1 MNVEREYLYNRI
13 QYISLRLSII
23 FTGRGYIAREKES
36 AIRGAIGNALLDV
49 YCSNN
54 DEMNRDCLVCDNRKN
69 CTVQNVL
76 YSPFRIKP
84 DFVTTGESIGY
95 ILECNNK
102 KKEFSKGEDLQ
113 FNTILFGQCAEY
125 AEILID
131 AVAKA
136 GEKGLGRDKLK
147 FRLNYVCDRKNR
159 LIYENEKWHRENLT
173 YEYISEYVEERK
185 KELYDRSNIN
195 IRFLTPATIKFQKQ
209 FISSFIPEAVL
220 ESMARRIYMLNCY
233 VGNEIEYPYIMVEDL
248 PEAGK
253 EKSELEEVHRYS
265 ERKKSNV
272 ILKGL
277 CGSLEMQGV
286 SQWILELILACELT
300 HVGKNTSFGFGKYKV
315 E

>member
-13 QYISLRLSII
+13 QYISLRFSII

-84 DFVTTGESIGY
+84 DFVTSGESIGY

-136 GEKGLGRDKLK
+136 GKAVIVISSEMPEVIGT
-147 FRLNYVCDRKNR
+147 CDRVYVINEGEIAGELQKDQ
-159 LIYENEKWHRENLT
+159 LSQEN
-173 YEYISEYVEERK
+173 
-185 KELYDRSNIN
+185 
-195 IRFLTPATIKFQKQ
+195 
-209 FISSFIPEAVL
+209 
-220 ESMARRIYMLNCY
+220 
-233 VGNEIEYPYIMVEDL
+233 IMKCIVNHN
-248 PEAGK
+248 
-253 EKSELEEVHRYS
+253 S
-265 ERKKSNV
+265 
-272 ILKGL
+272 
-277 CGSLEMQGV
+277 
-286 SQWILELILACELT
+286 
-300 HVGKNTSFGFGKYKV
+300 
-315 E
+315 